1 MISVP
6 ELLTALELGLIYGI
20 VAFGIFITFRVLN
33 FTDLSCDG
41 SFVTGA
47 SVAVVSLKL
56 GFSPITAS
64 VLAFLAG
71 VFAGLVTGLL
81 NVCFKISDLLAGI
94 LVAFM
99 LYSINLMIMGGVP
112 NLTLV
117 FESTLFSHFSNI
129 WVLSLITI
137 LLWGVF
143 SLFFKTD
150 LGLAIRVLGQN
161 KRLAQVGGVSVA
173 PLLIVGV
180 AMSNG
185 LIAFAGGLI
194 SQHQGFVD
202 ISQGVGTLIIG
213 LAAIMI
219 GESLVKSRSMT
230 FLIAAC
236 FFGSV
241 LYRIIIAFALHG
253 DVFGI
258 ESYHLNLLT
267 GLLVVGIMVLPRVK
281 EMKYA

>member
-1 MISVP
+1 MISLP
-6 ELLTALELGLIYGI
+6 EILTACELGLIYGI

-47 SVAVVSLKL
+47 SVAMVSLKL
-56 GFSPITAS
+56 GFSPFAAS
-64 VLAFLAG
+64 ILAFLAG
-71 VFAGLVTGLL
+71 GLAGLVTGFL
-81 NVCFKISDLLAGI
+81 NVSFKIPDLLASI

-117 FESTLFSHFSNI
+117 VEETLFSHLSTV
-129 WVLSLITI
+129 WVLSLIALI
-137 LLWGVF
+137 SWGVF

-150 LGLAIRVLGQN
+150 LGLSVRVLGQN

-173 PLLIVGV
+173 PLLILGV
-180 AMSNG
+180 ALSNG
-185 LIAFAGGLI
+185 FIGFAGGLI

-236 FFGSV
+236 FLGSV

-267 GLLVVGIMVLPRVK
+267 GILVVAIMILPKIK